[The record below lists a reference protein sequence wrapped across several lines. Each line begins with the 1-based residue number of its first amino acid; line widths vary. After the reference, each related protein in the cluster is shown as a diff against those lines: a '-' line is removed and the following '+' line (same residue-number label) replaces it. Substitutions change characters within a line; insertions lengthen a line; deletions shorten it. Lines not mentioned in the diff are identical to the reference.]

1 MSVVCSA
8 RGLPNCLE
16 NNNIFLYKKKSG
28 SEEEEAKHKHKHT
41 NDLTKTTDSGY
52 YSQFCVR
59 PANATQVSL
68 KENVKKKERK
78 RGGRAP
84 GVVLQRHAII
94 PYSWSK

>member
-1 MSVVCSA
+1 M
-8 RGLPNCLE
+8 
-16 NNNIFLYKKKSG
+16 KKKKKQN
-28 SEEEEAKHKHKHT
+28 ANTNT
-41 NDLTKTTDSGY
+41 NDLTQATDLGY
-52 YSQFCVR
+52 YSQFVC
-59 PANATQVSL
+59 PANATQKVSL